1 MKNTT
6 TTTTNGHDIT
16 VSRIWS
22 FHSVRS
28 ACIRNDLYTRG
39 TCSEYDK
46 MLDMVE
52 NTEPTVAALYE
63 VAKDINDHSK
73 GQTVTNI
80 MYILENEAIY
90 KCFMID
96 GNEEA

>member
-6 TTTTNGHDIT
+6 TTTTNGHEIT

-22 FHSVRS
+22 FHSVRD

-63 VAKDINDHSK
+63 VAKDINDHNK
-73 GQTVTNI
+73 QI
-80 MYILENEAIY
+80 IDILM
-90 KCFMID
+90 KQD
-96 GNEEA
+96 GNKYYVHPRE

>member
-6 TTTTNGHDIT
+6 TTTANGHEIT

-52 NTEPTVAALYE
+52 NTEPTVEALYE
-63 VAKDINDHSK
+63 VAKDITDHSK
-73 GQTVTNI
+73 GQCVSNV

-90 KCFMID
+90 KCFAID